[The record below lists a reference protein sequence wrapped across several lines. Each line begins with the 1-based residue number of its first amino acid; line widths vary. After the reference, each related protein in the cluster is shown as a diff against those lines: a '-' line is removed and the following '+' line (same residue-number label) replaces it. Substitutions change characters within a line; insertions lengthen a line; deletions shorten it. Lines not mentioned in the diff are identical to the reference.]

1 MLTLWILIAIT
12 ILLVSIF
19 IIWLLAF
26 HWHYEMKDKGSF
38 SGATSSDCPNTNKW
52 VNGFSVIIIILYIIV
67 FAFRAVTLYKMIKTM
82 KTYFSGLIKKTKIH
96 YWRTI
101 VTTIAMFVIVVLVIV
116 LTFGTTRI
124 REIYIFSHKNN
135 NLNFEAYEIILG
147 ALLYPAPT
155 NYCMIIVAAV
165 NIHSISFLNLICE
178 VMERF
183 EQIELKPSLMIIKSP
198 IPAKQPNELDG
209 ENDIS
214 RTHANTQKNPE
225 QEK

>member
-1 MLTLWILIAIT
+1 
-12 ILLVSIF
+12 
-19 IIWLLAF
+19 
-26 HWHYEMKDKGSF
+26 
-38 SGATSSDCPNTNKW
+38 
-52 VNGFSVIIIILYIIV
+52 
-67 FAFRAVTLYKMIKTM
+67 MIKTM

-101 VTTIAMFVIVVLVIV
+101 ATTIAMFVIVILNLM
-116 LTFGTTRI
+116 LTFVTTRI
-124 REIYIFSHKNN
+124 REIYIFSYKND

-147 ALLYPAPT
+147 ALIYPVPT
-155 NYCMIIVAAV
+155 NWGMIIVATV

-183 EQIELKPSLMIIKSP
+183 EQIELKPSLMIIKSL

-209 ENDIS
+209 ENEIF
-214 RTHANTQKNPE
+214 RVHASTQMNTE